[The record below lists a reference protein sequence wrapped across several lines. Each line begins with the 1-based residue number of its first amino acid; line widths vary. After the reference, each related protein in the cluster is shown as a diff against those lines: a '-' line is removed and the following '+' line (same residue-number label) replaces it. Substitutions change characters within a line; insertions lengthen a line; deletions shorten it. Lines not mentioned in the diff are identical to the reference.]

1 MMIREIPDL
10 PAEFVEILEKSGYQT
25 LYPPQQDAVR
35 GGVLAG
41 KNLLLATPTAS
52 GKTLV
57 AIMAAIQAIQRGGKV
72 VYLAPLRA
80 LASEKYEEF
89 KQIFEQ
95 LKKPGKQ
102 RSKLRVFISTGDFDS
117 SGESLGGA
125 DVIILTNERFDSVIR
140 HGASWLESVT
150 LFIADEVHLV
160 GDAHRGPTLEMILA
174 KVMNY
179 VPSAQILALSA
190 TITNTEDLA
199 SWLKAELVQTNWR
212 PVKLVEGIYDYG
224 KIVFVDGGERKL
236 VQSNR
241 GAPIDVAVDAVND
254 GGQSLIFCETRKRS
268 VSMAEKAG
276 EVLSKYLSFDDSRK
290 LRELAQK
297 ILTTGEETE
306 VSRRLADV
314 VAKGAAFHH
323 AGLDSKHRKIVED
336 AYRDREIKI
345 LTSTPTLAAGV
356 NLPARRVVLSSLMR
370 YNAEEGGQTPITVLE
385 FKQMAGR
392 AGRPRYDNYGEIV
405 LLAGNQMTA
414 AEIYETYIQGKA
426 EPIKSQL
433 SADGPLRMHL
443 LGLIAASQGMP
454 EDDILEFFEK
464 TLFGSQYKEVT
475 VRSRVKK
482 ALVYL
487 EEEELILRTNKR
499 FRATDFGRRVAMLYV
514 DPESAIIM
522 RRGIKI
528 AERGGTHAVGILHL
542 IVQTPDMTP
551 KFNTRGK
558 DEVELDE
565 VVSLGRDQF
574 LIPVPSVE
582 SFEYYRQY
590 DDLLGNFRTVLALIS
605 WINENPEQTILEKY
619 SIEPG
624 DLHRMVDNADWLI
637 YSFGELSRLFGRTD
651 LSLEAGELRE
661 RIRYGI
667 KSELIPLTKLEG
679 VGRVRAR
686 SLFGAGYSSID
697 KLSVAPV
704 EKLASVPKI
713 GRAVAEQIKRQ
724 LP

>member
-1 MMIREIPDL
+1 MIREIPEL
-10 PAEFVEILEKSGYQT
+10 PPEFMDELEKKGYES
-25 LYPPQQDAVR
+25 LYPPQSDAIKT
-35 GGVLAG
+35 GVLQG

-57 AIMAAIQAIQRGGKV
+57 AMMAAIKAIQRGGKV

-80 LASEKYEEF
+80 LASEKYDEF
-89 KQIFEQ
+89 KEIFEQ
-95 LKKPGKQ
+95 IKKPGTQ
-102 RSKLRVFISTGDFDS
+102 RSKLRVFISTGDFDT
-117 SGESLGGA
+117 SGESLGSA

-140 HGASWLESVT
+140 HGASWIDSVS

-174 KVMNY
+174 KIINY

-190 TITNTEDLA
+190 TVSNTKDLA
-199 SWLKAELVQTNWR
+199 DWLKAELVETNWR

-224 KIVFVDGGERKL
+224 RLVFADGEERKL
-236 VQSNR
+236 LQSNR
-241 GAPIDVAVDAVND
+241 GAPIDVAIDAVND
-254 GGQSLIFCETRKRS
+254 GGQSLIFCETRKRA

-276 EVLSKYLSFDDSRK
+276 EILPKFLSFDESGK
-290 LRELAQK
+290 LRELAHR
-297 ILTTGEETE
+297 ILSSGEETE
-306 VSRRLADV
+306 VSRRLAEV

-323 AGLDSKHRKIVED
+323 AGLDTKHRKIVED
-336 AYRDREIKI
+336 AYRNREIKI

-392 AGRPRYDNYGEIV
+392 AGRPRYDTFGEIV

-414 AEIYETYIQGKA
+414 QEIYENYIQGKP
-426 EPIKSQL
+426 EPIKSKL

-443 LGLIAASQGMP
+443 LGLIASSQGMI
-454 EDDILEFFEK
+454 EEEIGSFFES
-464 TLFGSQYKEVT
+464 TLFGSQYMEIT
-475 VRSRVKK
+475 VKSRVKK

-487 EEEELILRTNKR
+487 EEEELLIRKNKR
-499 FRATDFGRRVAMLYV
+499 FRATEFGKRVAMLYI

-522 RRGIKI
+522 RRGIKF
-528 AERGGTHAVGILHL
+528 AEKGGVHTLGILHL

-551 KFNTRGK
+551 KFHTRGK

-565 VVSLGRDQF
+565 VMQSKKGEF
-574 LIPVPSVE
+574 LIPVPSTE

-590 DDLLGNFRTVLALIS
+590 DTLLGDFRTVLALIS
-605 WINENPEQTILEKY
+605 WISENPEQTVLEKY

-624 DLHRMVDNADWLI
+624 DLHRMVDNANWLL
-637 YSFGELSRLFGRTD
+637 YSFSELARLFVRKD
-651 LSLEAGELRE
+651 LALEASELQE
-661 RIRYGI
+661 RVKYGI
-667 KSELIPLTKLEG
+667 RSELIPLTRLEG

-686 SLFGAGYSSID
+686 SLFGAGYSTMD
-697 KLSVAPV
+697 KLSQAPL
-704 EKLASVPKI
+704 EKLASIPKI
-713 GRAVAEQIKRQ
+713 GPAVAAQIKKQ